1 MGELGL
7 LEGTDVK
14 AKETIISAAYQLL
27 TFKATHG
34 DRSLEMVEQTQQ
46 CCKLIDPPCSRFLV
60 YSTFPAGSSQ
70 SLGTKS
76 LIC

>member
-1 MGELGL
+1 MRELGL
-7 LEGTDVK
+7 LEGMGVK
-14 AKETIISAAYQLL
+14 AEETITSAAYQLL

-60 YSTFPAGSSQ
+60 YSTFPAGSFQ